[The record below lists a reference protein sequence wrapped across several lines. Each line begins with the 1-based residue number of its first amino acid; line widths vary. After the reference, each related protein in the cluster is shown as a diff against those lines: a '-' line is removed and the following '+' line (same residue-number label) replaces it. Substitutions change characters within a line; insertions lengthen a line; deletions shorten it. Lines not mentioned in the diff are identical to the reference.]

1 MPAGLRKAQGLAGG
15 GASAGSSHG
24 PGGFGL
30 GGGRQTGGNGR
41 DCLQAVFGLSLD
53 TSPAHES
60 TRDGIILA
68 YRYGISDKALFCRKV
83 YGLYLAMTY
92 RSKVSLLHLLAEDP
106 KRLDSRSLCLIA
118 HTLNLGCGLGE
129 GNVVIAVGHGGH
141 DLDLLRRLL
150 RIITTKDLYG

>member
-1 MPAGLRKAQGLAGG
+1 
-15 GASAGSSHG
+15 
-24 PGGFGL
+24 
-30 GGGRQTGGNGR
+30 
-41 DCLQAVFGLSLD
+41 LD

-83 YGLYLAMTY
+83 YGLYLAMKY